1 MAGAR
6 APDARDPF
14 ATAVTVSAVRIALVS
29 PYSWTYPG
37 GVTRH
42 IEALAAEL
50 RRKGHEPDILAPYDP
65 DDALSARL
73 HRGARPQR
81 VDPPPGF
88 VALGRTIGI
97 PANGAVSNLTG
108 TPHSV
113 FAIRR
118 ALREGAYDVAHIH
131 EPIVPLVGF
140 DALMSAGELPLV
152 GTFHTYSENRLSNG
166 IGAIAMGGRRRMNRL
181 HARIAVSEAAAWT
194 ARRFFGGR
202 YRIVPN
208 GVLLPAGEPFGV
220 AEGDVLSTR
229 KEVFGSKGGVSDA
242 QSEAPWVDDRV
253 SRPLRILF
261 IGQAVERKGLPVLLS
276 AFEALRDQV
285 DATLTLVG
293 ASSAEIA
300 PMLLD
305 DRGVR
310 ALGKLSEQ
318 DKQAELR
325 RAEVLCAPSLCGE
338 SFGMVLTEA
347 FAASTPVIAS
357 DIPGYRDVARD
368 GIDGVLVPAGDA
380 LALAEALRA
389 LALDPARRE
398 RMASAARERAER
410 FSWTHVA
417 EEVVETYGDAIA
429 AARAS
434 ERRCAAIV
442 RGAQHRP
449 VDAVAGAGIGAASGM
464 LARRAQRMALRHGL
478 IPRDGLPRVP
488 ARRLPSLEPPRPVRH
503 RALRVLS
510 RAGLALTSLA
520 GIALALLALR
530 KIGVERVLESL
541 VASSPGL
548 VAAGVGVMCASM
560 FVRGIAWHAILR
572 AAPTWRPARRRDAL
586 QGTFIGVLM
595 SATLPARLGEPSRAL
610 IVARRIGRARET
622 LPVVLGTMVSQTLLN
637 LLALAILGGVMFS
650 SVDFAGRHTGALLAV
665 ALTPLALLLALVL
678 APVLVSPAAV
688 SRSRRLGR
696 ALASVRAALVRV
708 RAGLSVFRH
717 PRQAAVATAVQLIA
731 WALQCASCYLLLMA
745 LGLSAGPTGRVG
757 FGAAAAVLFAVNVTA
772 VIPATPANV
781 GVFQAACVAVLAGAY
796 HVHTADALAYGIVLQ
811 AVEVATAVIMGMPAL
826 VGEGLSWRDVRLRTI
841 HATPVK
847 LGPPAPRGGGLP
859 GVGQLS
865 GGSRA
870 APSQAQP

>member
-1 MAGAR
+1 MAEVGVIVV
-6 APDARDPF
+6 APYAVRMQGRRDSGYSS
-14 ATAVTVSAVRIALVS
+14 TVRIALVS

-42 IEALAAEL
+42 IEALSAEL
-50 RRKGHEPDILAPYDP
+50 AGQGHEPRILAPFDP
-65 DDALSARL
+65 DDSLSRRV
-73 HRGARPQR
+73 HRGARPQPL
-81 VDPPPGF
+81 DPPENF
-88 VALGRTIGI
+88 VSLGRTFGV

-108 TPHSV
+108 LPQ
-113 FAIRR
+113 AIL
-118 ALREGAYDVAHIH
+118 ALRRELRHGGYDVAHIH
-131 EPIVPLVGF
+131 EPIVPMIGW
-140 DALMSAGELPLV
+140 DALMSSGELPLV
-152 GTFHTYSENRLSNG
+152 GTFHTYSTNQLTNG
-166 IGAIAMGGRRRMNRL
+166 LGALVFDGRRRMNRL

-194 ARRFFGGR
+194 ARRFYGGR

-208 GVLLPAGEPFGV
+208 GVRLGACPELGVEGWERGGGCEENEPPLGAGEEGIFDYADEREV
-220 AEGDVLSTR
+220 AGDEG
-229 KEVFGSKGGVSDA
+229 
-242 QSEAPWVDDRV
+242 
-253 SRPLRILF
+253 PLRILF
-261 IGQAVERKGLPVLLS
+261 IGQAVERKGLPVLLR
-276 AFEALRDQV
+276 AFEALREQV
-285 DATLTLVG
+285 PATLTLVG
-293 ASSAEIA
+293 ASAAEIA

-310 ALGKLSEQ
+310 ALGKVSEER
-318 DKQAELR
+318 KVAELA
-325 RAEVLCAPSLCGE
+325 RAEVLCAPSLRGE

-347 FAASTPVIAS
+347 FAASTPVVAS

-368 GIDGVLVPAGDA
+368 GLDGLLVPSGDA
-380 LALAEALRA
+380 LALAEALRT
-389 LALDPARRE
+389 LALDPPRRAA
-398 RMASAARERAER
+398 MAVAARERAER
-410 FSWTHVA
+410 FSWAHVA
-417 EEVVETYGDAIA
+417 AEVAEVYEQAIA
-429 AARAS
+429 AAQAN
-434 ERRCAAIV
+434 ERRCVPARSVAAGV
-442 RGAQHRP
+442 TPTGLNALRGMP
-449 VDAVAGAGIGAASGM
+449 AA
-464 LARRAQRMALRHGL
+464 LARGGERAALRHGL
-478 IPRDGLPRVP
+478 LPRDGLPRVR
-488 ARRLPSLEPPRPVRH
+488 AQRLPSLEPPRPVSH

-510 RAGLALTSLA
+510 RAGLVMTSLL

-530 KIGVERVLESL
+530 KIGVERVIESL

-560 FVRGIAWHAILR
+560 FVRGIAWHAILK

-622 LPVVLGTMVSQTLLN
+622 LPVVLGTMVSQTVLN
-637 LLALAILGGVMFS
+637 LLALAILGGIMFS

-665 ALTPLALLLALVL
+665 ALTPLTLLLALVS
-678 APVLVSPAAV
+678 APVLMPSAAV

-696 ALASVRAALVRV
+696 ALAGVRAALVRI
-708 RAGLSVFRH
+708 RAGLSIFRR
-717 PRQAAVATAVQLIA
+717 PRQAGIATAIQLAA
-731 WALQCASCYLLLMA
+731 WGLQCASCYLLLMA
-745 LGLSAGPTGRVG
+745 LGLSDRVG

-847 LGPPAPRGGGLP
+847 LGPLP
-859 GVGQLS
+859 GAS
-865 GGSRA
+865 
-870 APSQAQP
+870 AQRQTI